1 MSSRTLTVRAQL
13 ILLAAVSCTLFAIAL
28 AVAVWQLQAG
38 GARLSAFIDT
48 ELAAERE
55 ATRAYAHGLQMGQ
68 ALRNILLDPAN
79 PKAYENFQAAKT
91 GFDDTLARLLAAPAV
106 LDGGVA
112 TAARLRELAER
123 WAPLQAQVIERV
135 RAGDNVAAQRTLVA
149 SETPAWREV
158 RAELMKQVAH
168 LEKLAGATRASSAAA
183 IERGRLTVSALG
195 GAALLACLVASV
207 LVVRGVLG
215 QLGGEPAVVAAVARR
230 MTEGDLQQNITAAAA
245 RPDSLMVA
253 MQAMQSG
260 LGGIVREIRGDA
272 VRVVEAA
279 AGLRHNEEEVAS
291 AALAQSDGAQ
301 SIAAAVE
308 EMSASI
314 AVVAELADD
323 ADRFSGEAEQRV
335 RDGGAVINEAV
346 DMIGRVSERM
356 SASAAVVG
364 DLGARAES
372 ISDIAKV
379 IQGIAEQT
387 NLLALNAAIEAAR
400 AGEQGRGFAV
410 VADEVRK
417 LAERTAQSTQEI
429 NTMIERVQD
438 SARQAVDTMEDG
450 RELAGRG
457 AACAARAHEA
467 VGALEEGTVRVRQ
480 VVGEIS
486 LALREQRETSTSIAQ
501 SVERIAR
508 MSERSHAAT
517 RDSLQRAQALDG
529 LADGLARAVGRFRVA
544 G

>member
-1 MSSRTLTVRAQL
+1 M
-13 ILLAAVSCTLFAIAL
+13 
-28 AVAVWQLQAG
+28 
-38 GARLSAFIDT
+38 
-48 ELAAERE
+48 
-55 ATRAYAHGLQMGQ
+55 
-68 ALRNILLDPAN
+68 
-79 PKAYENFQAAKT
+79 
-91 GFDDTLARLLAAPAV
+91 
-106 LDGGVA
+106 A

-486 LALREQRETSTSIAQ
+486 LALREQRETSTNLAQ

>member
-480 VVGEIS
+480 VVDEIS